1 MNNGGSLHEPRIIE
15 LTDPS
20 YKILVA
26 QWTYIQGKNAEG
38 WLGIEGKPSGLFG
51 NDYDWFYSK
60 SGDEVPSAT
69 MSMVDDATYGSCV
82 YLKGEKGKGIADSC
96 EEVRGFIC
104 EFEGTL

>member
-38 WLGIEGKPSGLFG
+38 WLGIEGTGYRWS
-51 NDYDWFYSK
+51 YSK

-104 EFEGTL
+104 EFGTVNPLIIQI